1 MANQQNMPTSKKSK
15 TTADGFTLV
24 EVTIAL
30 LIMMVGALAMSSLFV
45 YSVHNNVG
53 GSERALA
60 MAVAQQQLEQIR
72 SVSFDNSTLNVGTTT
87 FDDIRSGERDFT
99 VVRTVADETNSDGTS
114 KQLKRITIKVTPKAG
129 GASWIRT
136 PVVLVSIR
144 SSLGIGNYMA
154 Q

>member
-1 MANQQNMPTSKKSK
+1 MANQQHMPRNKKNES
-15 TTADGFTLV
+15 GFTLV

-45 YSVHNNVG
+45 YSVYNNVG

-60 MAVAQQQLEQIR
+60 MAVAQQHLEQIR
-72 SVSFDNSTLNVGTTT
+72 SVNFDNSTLNVGTTT
-87 FDDIRSGERDFT
+87 FDSVRSGERDFT

-114 KQLKRITIKVTPKAG
+114 KRLKRITIKVTPKAG
-129 GASWIRT
+129 GATWIRT

>member
-1 MANQQNMPTSKKSK
+1 MANQQNMPTSKKNE
-15 TTADGFTLV
+15 TTAGGFTLV

-30 LIMMVGALAMSSLFV
+30 LIMMVGALAMSCLFV

-72 SVSFDNSTLNVGTTT
+72 SVSFDNLTLNVGTTT
-87 FDDIRSGERDFT
+87 FDNVRSGERDYT
-99 VVRTVADETNSDGTS
+99 VVRTVADEVNSDGTA
-114 KQLKRITIKVTPKAG
+114 KQLRKITIKVTPKAG
-129 GASWIRT
+129 GENWIRT
-136 PVVLVSIR
+136 PVVLVSFR
-144 SSLGIGNYMA
+144 SSLGIGAYAA